1 MKKKILFL
9 ILRLTYLFVCLGL
22 LIYYLITKDISAGFA
37 GCLLM
42 FGYLGNEIEESQKK
56 QKKTDELIK
65 KLITNDEAIDNFF
78 KTVPVVRIDNVQAQS
93 KTSKYMN

>member
-9 ILRLTYLFVCLGL
+9 ILRLTYLFRV
-22 LIYYLITKDISAGFA
+22 LIECLITKDISAGFA

-42 FGYLGNEIEESQKK
+42 CGYLSNEIEELQKK

-65 KLITNDEAIDNFF
+65 KLIVNDESIDSFF
-78 KTVPVVRIDNVQAQS
+78 
-93 KTSKYMN
+93 